1 MKKILIPA
9 LSILLALAILT
20 GLSLGL
26 KGVAEKTAE
35 AEKLKLM
42 QTLLPGSEKFT
53 LQTDTEKHERIR
65 AAYKA
70 ENGCVVETVTNGYA
84 GQIVMLIGV
93 SNEGKVT
100 GLVVRDMNET
110 ASIGREALNDHQ
122 FLSQFLNSSETF
134 KVGEN
139 VDALTGA
146 TVTSRAI
153 ATAVNAAVSYATG
166 VDTDPGV
173 DGDTGATS

>member
-9 LSILLALAILT
+9 LSIALAVVLLL

-26 KGVAEKTAE
+26 KGVAEKNAE
-35 AEKLKLM
+35 TEKLELM
-42 QTLLPGSEKFT
+42 KTLLPGSGEFT
-53 LQTDTEKHERIR
+53 LQTDTDGIEQIR
-65 AAYKA
+65 AAYKSDA
-70 ENGCVVETVTNGYA
+70 GFVVETVTDGYA

-93 SNEGKVT
+93 NNEGKVT

-110 ASIGREALNDHQ
+110 ISLGREALNDHH
-122 FLSQFLNSSETF
+122 FLSQFLNSSDEF

-139 VDALTGA
+139 VDALSGA

-153 ATAVNAAVSYATG
+153 ANAVNTAVAYAT
-166 VDTDPGV
+166 DTDI
-173 DGDTGATS
+173 DSGATS